1 MGLALE
7 KKITVLKA
15 LKFRFGLHPPVFLGT
30 MFLPQVWSWTI
41 AAAVVLIG
49 RGSLLLTLLA
59 LEREKLT
66 VEKGRLQQQPRMDW
80 GDEANWRLELQWKE
94 SYTRGLVHCCF
105 FSWKLPSTSTKKN
118 NSAGHRTYIWHGRYM
133 VPPVMLCAAHSLAR
147 TVDNIEVIA
156 VSWLSLS
163 RGRRGVNR
171 LLLGHLARVGGRVM
185 RQPARSEGIHCCQRT
200 SQPTRTVYVQ

>member
-105 FSWKLPSTSTKKN
+105 FSWKSPEVSMEASMAVMEASMEAMEASMETSIDFHEKK
-118 NSAGHRTYIWHGRYM
+118 
-133 VPPVMLCAAHSLAR
+133 
-147 TVDNIEVIA
+147 
-156 VSWLSLS
+156 
-163 RGRRGVNR
+163 
-171 LLLGHLARVGGRVM
+171 
-185 RQPARSEGIHCCQRT
+185 Q
-200 SQPTRTVYVQ
+200 